1 MASIMDPAA
10 VERLEAIG
18 GKGLV
23 RSLAAL
29 VREELPPRLAR
40 LEQSRKDRDAAALG
54 PAAHALVSA
63 TGNFGAWSLAELAR
77 SVEQRAPAADWDA
90 LDADVARLQQ
100 SGEQFLAELAQLEA
114 PGPEDQNG

>member
-1 MASIMDPAA
+1 MERIMDPAA
-10 VERLEAIG
+10 VARLEAIG

-23 RSLAAL
+23 RSLSAL

-40 LEQSRKDRDAAALG
+40 LEEARASRDAAALG

-63 TGNFGAWSLAELAR
+63 TGNFGAWALAELAR
-77 SVEQRAPAADWDA
+77 SVEQRAPQADWA
-90 LDADVARLQQ
+90 QLDADVARLQK

-114 PGPEDQNG
+114 PTPEEEHG

>member
-1 MASIMDPAA
+1 MERIMDPAA
-10 VERLEAIG
+10 VARLEAIG

-23 RSLAAL
+23 RSLAGL

-40 LEQSRKDRDAAALG
+40 LDEARAGRDRTSLG

-77 SVEQRAPAADWDA
+77 SVEQRSQEASWDA
-90 LDADVARLQQ
+90 LDRDVARLQE

-114 PGPEDQNG
+114 PGPEDADG